1 MDPKKDVY
9 LEFEF
14 TISPLE
20 PAREILVAEL
30 GELGFESFVEHEHG
44 LSAYVLKET
53 LGNTSINGLF
63 ILQNPD
69 FQITFTS
76 KEIVQQNW
84 NAEWERNFKPI
95 RVGES
100 CMVRAP
106 FHSKENV
113 AFDIIIEPKMS
124 FGTGHHETTHMMLEH
139 ILGHEFNDKTVL
151 DMGCGTGVLGI
162 LAAMKGAKAVDAVDI
177 DEWCVV
183 NSLENVERNN
193 CSNVSVFQGD
203 VQFLNSNKGYD
214 VILANINRNILLED
228 IPVYGRALKP
238 GGLLFL
244 SGFYLG
250 DLPAINSKCAE
261 NGLEFDKNLEKNAW
275 VSSKYVNSVGKH

>member
-44 LSAYVLKET
+44 LSAYVLKEA

-69 FQITFTS
+69 FQITYTS

-100 CMVRAP
+100 CMVRAS

-214 VILANINRNILLED
+214 VILVNINRNILLED

-238 GGLLFL
+238 GGLLFFKWL
-244 SGFYLG
+244 LFR
-250 DLPAINSKCAE
+250 
-261 NGLEFDKNLEKNAW
+261 
-275 VSSKYVNSVGKH
+275 